1 MQLKLDKKCVL
12 ITGAARGIGFAAA
25 QGFAR
30 EGCALRI
37 VSRDPRSLEQALARL
52 KADGATD
59 VQGLCL
65 DLRTPGATDE
75 VAARFGGEVDVLVN
89 NAGDIP
95 HGTLMDIDAAQ
106 WRSAWDLKVYGYIDL
121 TRAIYTRMRERK
133 AGVIVNV
140 IGMAGGVVSVPEH
153 IAGTAGNA
161 ALDAF
166 TRALGASGPSDGI
179 RVVGVHPGMT
189 ATDRQIT
196 RWRQRAAESLGD
208 AERWAELT
216 TRFPFGRLADAS
228 EVANVIVFLAS
239 GAASYMSGTN
249 VTVDGGLS
257 QQRSLR

>member
-1 MQLKLDKKCVL
+1 MQLKLDRKCVL
-12 ITGAARGIGFAAA
+12 ITGGSRGIGFAAA
-25 QGFAR
+25 QGFAQ
-30 EGCALRI
+30 EGCALRL

-52 KADGATD
+52 KSGGATD
-59 VQGLCL
+59 VQGLCI
-65 DLRTPGATDE
+65 DLRTPGAIEE
-75 VAARFGGEVDVLVN
+75 VAARYGGEVDVLVN

-121 TRAIYTRMRERK
+121 TRAIYARMRERK

-140 IGMAGGVVSVPEH
+140 IGMSGGVVCVPDY

-166 TRALGASGPSDGI
+166 TRALGAASPRDGI

-208 AERWAELT
+208 PERWAELT
-216 TRFPFGRLADAS
+216 THLPLGRLADPS

-257 QQRSLR
+257 QQRSVR